1 MLARQLFTTV
11 CSRDTPRRLWTRAR
25 GVTSQRSFTSAQ
37 GEAEHGEGLSE
48 PLDTT
53 SSLSAAEAELVVIG
67 SGQMGTGIA
76 LTAAR
81 YVASMR
87 VTVLDISEAQLQR
100 GQKFSELWVQKE
112 VAKGKIEQPAA
123 ESMLKRL
130 SFSLLKPEAL
140 IKRDM
145 TAVPE
150 AVQRATFCIESASEN
165 LAVKRS
171 LFNFLDAA
179 APPSAI
185 LATNTSSIS
194 ITKIASAT
202 LRPQKVIG
210 MHFMNPVPVMPLVE
224 IISGLD
230 TDEHTK
236 QRTEQLASQMRK
248 TTAHSQDRPGFV
260 ANRLLM
266 PYLNEA
272 VFALQEGISS
282 ARDIDRIMR
291 LGANMPMGPLE
302 LADFIGLDTCLA
314 ILRVLHAEL
323 GDSKYRPAPL
333 LTQYVDA
340 GYLGRKSGRGF
351 YDYQSGTTLVK
362 DD

>member
-1 MLARQLFTTV
+1 MLARPLFTTA
-11 CSRDTPRRLWTRAR
+11 CTRGTQRWLWTRASGGAAQR
-25 GVTSQRSFTSAQ
+25 GFSRAV
-37 GEAEHGEGLSE
+37 GEAVQDEGGDAALE
-48 PLDTT
+48 TT
-53 SSLSAAEAELVVIG
+53 SSLSTVEAELVVIG

-81 YVASMR
+81 YVTSMR

-123 ESMLKRL
+123 ESMLRRL
-130 SFSLLKPEAL
+130 AFSLLKPEAL

-145 TAVPE
+145 VVVPQ

-171 LFNFLDAA
+171 LFSFLDAA

-202 LRPQKVIG
+202 FRPQKVIG

-230 TDEHTK
+230 TDENTK

-351 YDYQSGTTLVK
+351 YEYHNGTTYVK
-362 DD
+362 D